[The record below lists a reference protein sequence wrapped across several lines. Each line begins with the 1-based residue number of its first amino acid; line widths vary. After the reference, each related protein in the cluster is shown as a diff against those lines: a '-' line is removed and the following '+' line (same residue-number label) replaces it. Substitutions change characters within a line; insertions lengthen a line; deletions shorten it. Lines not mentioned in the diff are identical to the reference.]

1 MALQKYLA
9 RADGLGVADKSL
21 ATHADAKTAEFQLK
35 PSLLLVCYLQLP
47 WAELEQTLD
56 NGLEQLEDGEI
67 FGVWHALRNVTEGFG
82 GPPVPELNV
91 DPEILS
97 SWAVSRGLTFD
108 VSELERSISRDG
120 IEVTAIDVQF
130 RARV

>member
-1 MALQKYLA
+1 M
-9 RADGLGVADKSL
+9 
-21 ATHADAKTAEFQLK
+21 
-35 PSLLLVCYLQLP
+35 
-47 WAELEQTLD
+47 
-56 NGLEQLEDGEI
+56 
-67 FGVWHALRNVTEGFG
+67 
-82 GPPVPELNV
+82 PELNV